1 MLWSAMKTLSISRRD
16 FLKTSAATAVFAAT
30 SSTNIFAAG
39 EYGGNKIPFGLQL
52 YSVRNECAKDLDG
65 TVAAVAKMGYKAVE
79 FAGYHGRD
87 AKALRKLLDDT
98 GLKCCGTHT
107 GLETLLG
114 DNLPKTVEFN
124 QTIGNEY
131 LIVPGL
137 AEKYRKTKQDWQN
150 TADIF
155 NELADKVKPHGM
167 RVGYHNH
174 SVEFKPLD
182 GELPWDTFFNRAKPE
197 VVIQFDTGNGVAE
210 GGDPVKFLGRKP
222 GRVASVHVK
231 PYSKS
236 KPNALIGDDELNWPE
251 IFRLCE
257 NVAGVKWYI
266 IEYESDAYPPLVSV
280 QKTLEVMRRWGK
292 C

>member
-1 MLWSAMKTLSISRRD
+1 MNTQSISRRE
-16 FLKTSAATAVFAAT
+16 FLKTSAATAAFAAT
-30 SSTNIFAAG
+30 SSADLFAAG
-39 EYGGNKIPFGLQL
+39 DYGGNKIPFALQL
-52 YSVRNECAKDLDG
+52 YSVRDDCAKDLVG
-65 TVAAVAKMGYKAVE
+65 TVTAVSKMGYKAVE

-87 AKALRKLLDDT
+87 AKKLRQLLDDT
-98 GLKCCGTHT
+98 GLKCCGTHI

-114 DNLPKTVEFN
+114 ENLPKTIEFN
-124 QTIGNEY
+124 HTLGNPF

-137 AEKYRKTKQDWQN
+137 PEKYRKTREDWQN

-155 NELADKVKPHGM
+155 SELADKVKPHKM

-174 SVEFKPLD
+174 SIEFIPID
-182 GELPWDTFFNRAKPE
+182 GELPWDTFFNRAKKE

-236 KPNALIGDDELNWPE
+236 KPNALIGDDEQNWPE

-257 NVAGVKWYI
+257 SVAGVEWYI